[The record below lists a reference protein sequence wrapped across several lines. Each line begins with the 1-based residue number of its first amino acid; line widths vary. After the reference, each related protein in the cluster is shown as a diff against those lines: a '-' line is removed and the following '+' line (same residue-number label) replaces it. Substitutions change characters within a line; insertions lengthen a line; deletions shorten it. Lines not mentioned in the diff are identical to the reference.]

1 MLQISLQDWIKHLL
15 ILLLSYGLAMYMVVY
30 LLDFPSWILSSPKII
45 KNYYYTNFTKNVIM
59 DYIYIL
65 GYLGIAFFI
74 MDHFNITS
82 NASKFLTVIAVTG
95 TLTTTFAYLFRNVFT
110 NVSVFSKFFQTVGY
124 KSCIY
129 DIVYVVFIY
138 YLYEFL
144 KNKL

>member
-1 MLQISLQDWIKHLL
+1 MIKDLL

-30 LLDFPSWILSSPKII
+30 LLDFPSWILNAPKLM
-45 KNYYYTNFTKNVIM
+45 KEYYYTHFTKNVIL

-65 GYLGIAFFI
+65 GYLGIAFLI
-74 MDHFNITS
+74 IDYYKIQS
-82 NASKFLTVIAVTG
+82 NASKFLIVIAVTG
-95 TLTTTFAYLFRNVFT
+95 TLTALFAYLFRNIFT
-110 NVSVFSKFFQTVGY
+110 NVNVFSKFFKQVGY

-144 KNKL
+144 KNKLKN

>member
-1 MLQISLQDWIKHLL
+1 MLQNSFQDLFKNLL
-15 ILLLSYGLAMYMVVY
+15 ILVLSYGLAMYMVVY

-45 KNYYYTNFTKNVIM
+45 KNYYYTNFTKNVIL

-74 MDHFNITS
+74 MDQFNITS

-95 TLTTTFAYLFRNVFT
+95 TLTATFAYLFRNVFT
-110 NVSVFSKFFQTVGY
+110 NVKVFSKFFQTVGY

>member
-1 MLQISLQDWIKHLL
+1 MLQNSFQDLFKNLL
-15 ILLLSYGLAMYMVVY
+15 ILVLSYGLAMYMVVY

-45 KNYYYTNFTKNVIM
+45 KNYYYNNFTKNVIL

-74 MDHFNITS
+74 MDQFNITS

-95 TLTTTFAYLFRNVFT
+95 TLTATFAYLFRNVFT
-110 NVSVFSKFFQTVGY
+110 NVKVFSKFFQTVGY

>member
-1 MLQISLQDWIKHLL
+1 MIKDLL

-45 KNYYYTNFTKNVIM
+45 KKYYYTNFTKNVIL
-59 DYIYIL
+59 DYIYIF
-65 GYLGIAFFI
+65 GYLGIAFLVIDYFK
-74 MDHFNITS
+74 ITT
-82 NASKFLTVIAVTG
+82 NVSKFVTVAAVTG
-95 TLTTTFAYLFRNVFT
+95 TLTAIFAYIFRNIYK
-110 NVSVFSKFFQTVGY
+110 NVNVFSEFFQKVGY
-124 KSCIY
+124 AACVY

>member
-1 MLQISLQDWIKHLL
+1 MIKDLL

-45 KNYYYTNFTKNVIM
+45 KNYYYTNFTKNVIL

-65 GYLGIAFFI
+65 GYLGIAFLVIDYFK
-74 MDHFNITS
+74 ITT
-82 NASKFLTVIAVTG
+82 NVSKFLTVVAVTG
-95 TLTTTFAYLFRNVFT
+95 SLTAIFAYIFRNIYK
-110 NVSVFSKFFQTVGY
+110 NVNVFSEFFQKVGY
-124 KSCIY
+124 ASCVY

>member
-1 MLQISLQDWIKHLL
+1 MLQNSLQDLVKHLL

-45 KNYYYTNFTKNVIM
+45 KNYYYTNFTKNVIL
-59 DYIYIL
+59 DYIYII

-74 MDHFNITS
+74 MDRFNITS
-82 NASKFLTVIAVTG
+82 NAFKFLTVIAVTG
-95 TLTTTFAYLFRNVFT
+95 TLTTTLAYLFRNVFT
-110 NVSVFSKFFQTVGY
+110 NVSVFSKFFKTVGY